1 MVANNEHQNAE
12 APAFKIIGT
21 EKCTGCFG
29 CANSC
34 KLNAIKMKLSD
45 DGFYFPEINELLCN
59 NCGQCKNN
67 CPILNA
73 KINNFTKQ
81 DIQTYAAF
89 SNDDD
94 TRLASSSGGIFTQ
107 IAENFIENG
116 GVVYGAAWTDNLNVN
131 HIGVKNLKSI
141 YKLRSSKYVQSN
153 LENIYSEIVNKHLK
167 NGIKVLFSGT
177 PCQVAALKTFTDSVN
192 LFTVDVVCHGIP
204 SKVIFDEYIKYISK
218 GNRVISYNFRDK
230 SIGWSKYKVKMQME
244 NGEIY
249 ECITRQDPFF
259 HGFICDL
266 YSNLACYNCKFAA
279 IPRTGDVT
287 LGDFWK
293 ISDDLMDE
301 KGVSVVLANNEKG
314 LKILSE
320 LENTQRIKLYKK
332 NLEAAIYGNPRIHD
346 GFLKMRKKRS
356 EILEMVKKEDFEYI
370 YENYIK
376 ITERYVPDK

>member
-1 MVANNEHQNAE
+1 MDIINIK
-12 APAFKIIGT
+12 APAFKIIGI

-29 CANSC
+29 CANAC
-34 KLNAIKMKLSD
+34 KLNAIKMELSE
-45 DGFYFPEINELLCN
+45 DGFYFPQINNVLCN

-67 CPILNA
+67 CPILNS
-73 KINNFTKQ
+73 KTNNFTKL

-89 SNDDD
+89 SNDDY
-94 TRLASSSGGIFTQ
+94 TRLESSSGGIFTQ
-107 IAENFIENG
+107 IAESFIENG
-116 GVVYGAAWTDNLNVN
+116 GVVYGAAWTDDLNVN
-131 HIGVKNLKSI
+131 HIGVKNLNSI

-153 LENIYSEIVNKHLK
+153 LENIYSEIVNTHLK

-204 SKVIFDEYIKYISK
+204 SKLIFDEYIKYISK
-218 GNRVISYNFRDK
+218 GNKVSSYNFRDK

-279 IPRTGDVT
+279 IPRSGDLT

-314 LKILSE
+314 LKLLRE
-320 LENTQRIKLYKK
+320 LENNQRIKLYKK
-332 NLEAAIYGNPRIHD
+332 TLESAVYGNPRIYD

-356 EILEMVKKEDFEYI
+356 EILEMAKKEGFEYI

-376 ITERYVPDK
+376 VTDRYVPDK